1 MIGSGITE
9 NEKIGIS
16 IGMLDVDQIGEL
28 ACQPMFSRVNPVTE
42 IAEGYSHN
50 RRFCHG
56 RPTGIVQRSGRLW
69 YCPQATFSNG
79 NEIA

>member
-28 ACQPMFSRVNPVTE
+28 ACQPMFSRFNPVTE

-50 RRFCHG
+50 
-56 RPTGIVQRSGRLW
+56 
-69 YCPQATFSNG
+69 
-79 NEIA
+79 